1 MEERYCQSCG
11 MPMGQGDGLYGTEA
25 DGGKSADYCKYC
37 YDKGAFTFHGTMD
50 RNLCAAHGAEQPGH
64 DPGTG
69 SGDDAPVLSPPQAL
83 EMTEKLRP
91 GTP

>member
-1 MEERYCQSCG
+1 MITIHNIDET
-11 MPMGQGDGLYGTEA
+11 LLFYG
-25 DGGKSADYCKYC
+25 SL
-37 YDKGAFTFHGTMD
+37 GAEQKEID

-83 EMTEKLRP
+83 EMTKKLRP